1 MADLQIILKK
11 YLTGDNQAVAELYS
25 CLKDRLLLIAYNY
38 SRDKEISRDIVQDII
53 EKMIRLHVEKRLEY
67 FGSSGSNI
75 EAYLSVAIK
84 NKCKDLYKVKSNR
97 ENIIHSI
104 RHLFTNI
111 AENDSQDNFCKDGLK
126 EMLNNLQPREQEI
139 IQLHLDG
146 YSNEEIAANLN
157 ITYNTVNNNIYESKK
172 KLKKIWNL
180 FMN

>member
-1 MADLQIILKK
+1 MADLQIISKY

-38 SRDKEISRDIVQDII
+38 SRDKEISRDIVQDIF
-53 EKMIRLHVEKRLEY
+53 EKMIRLHVEKRIEY

-104 RHLFTNI
+104 RHLFTNK
-111 AENDSQDNFCKDGLK
+111 AENEYGTVPQELITTGFSGQIAKEIKNWNAESLHWPHRAIFC
-126 EMLNNLQPREQEI
+126 R
-139 IQLHLDG
+139 HL
-146 YSNEEIAANLN
+146 A
-157 ITYNTVNNNIYESKK
+157 
-172 KLKKIWNL
+172 
-180 FMN
+180 